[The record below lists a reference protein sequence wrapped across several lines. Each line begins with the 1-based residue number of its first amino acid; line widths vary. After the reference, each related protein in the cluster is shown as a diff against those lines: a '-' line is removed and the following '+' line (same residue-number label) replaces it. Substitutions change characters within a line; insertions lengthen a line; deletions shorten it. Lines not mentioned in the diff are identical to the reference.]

1 MHDAGW
7 ASFLNILAQK
17 AEEAAVRVIAV
28 DPRNTTQ
35 VCSSCGALPEVKK
48 TLSVRMHVCS
58 CGYVADRDVNAAKNI
73 LALGRSARD
82 ETQRVAAYV
91 S

>member
-1 MHDAGW
+1 MT
-7 ASFLNILAQK
+7 ILAQK

-35 VCSSCGALPEVKK
+35 ACSSCGAIPQVKK
-48 TLSVRMHVCS
+48 TLSDRVHRCCS
-58 CGYVADRDVNAAKNI
+58 CGYVADRDVNAALNI
-73 LALGRSARD
+73 LRLGRSLQD
-82 ETQRVAAYV
+82 ETQRVAAHV